1 MQLVRVKVNLRK
13 SSVPESE
20 RTALVNPCGSGPC
33 CGNIYL
39 VFAAGGDGVTQLS
52 DDVFLGQRVNKAAVV
67 LFRNKV
73 AAVCVNPSERTF
85 EI

>member
-13 SSVPESE
+13 SCVPESK
-20 RTALVNPCGSGPC
+20 RSALVNPCSGGLC

-39 VFAAGGDGVTQLS
+39 VFAAGGNRVTQLS

-67 LFRNKV
+67 LLGNEIT
-73 AAVCVNPSERTF
+73 AVCVNALGKN
-85 EI
+85 I